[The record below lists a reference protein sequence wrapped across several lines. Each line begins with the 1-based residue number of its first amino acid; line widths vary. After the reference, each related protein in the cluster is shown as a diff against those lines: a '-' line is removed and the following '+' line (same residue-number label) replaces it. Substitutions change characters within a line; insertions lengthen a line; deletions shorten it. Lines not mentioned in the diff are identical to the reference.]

1 MSESS
6 EIIRNEFPMCQN
18 HFGVLKFL
26 TCPGKVIEK
35 EVSVPTVVYI
45 RWSGSYNLIIV
56 GC

>member
-18 HFGVLKFL
+18 HFGVLKCL

-35 EVSVPTVVYI
+35 DCFCSYRSLYSVV
-45 RWSGSYNLIIV
+45 WFL
-56 GC
+56 